1 VASVAALDLFFRKN
15 GASIQGGDGRRTPKH
30 ACSPVF
36 FRYPHGLRIPIALF
50 TGGFMKNRMFVI
62 GLALLVLAV
71 PSCSKDSG
79 KTKVAFISNN
89 SFDFWLIAEAGAKK
103 AAKEFD
109 VALEFKMPAGG
120 GSAEAQQ
127 QIIEDLLSKGVKGI
141 AISPNDA
148 KNLVSFLKDK
158 VSSKI
163 PLITQ
168 DSDVPDPSARRC
180 YIGTHNY
187 RAGRAAGAL
196 VEKACPK
203 GGKIIIFV
211 GKLDV
216 QNAIERRQGVLDYLA
231 GRKNKNDEIG
241 DIDPADATNLKVGKY
256 VLIKTQTDGGNR
268 EECQQR
274 AEELITKHPDA
285 CCLVGLWE
293 YNPPAML
300 LAVQNLKSKSA
311 IVAFDENY
319 ETLEG
324 IQNGHIIGTVVQNPY
339 EFGYQSIKILAGLAK
354 GDNKV
359 LSDRKDLEKD
369 NCIYIPHRIIT
380 KENVDGFYKELKAI
394 KGK

>member
-1 VASVAALDLFFRKN
+1 MK
-15 GASIQGGDGRRTPKH
+15 
-30 ACSPVF
+30 C
-36 FRYPHGLRIPIALF
+36 RIF
-50 TGGFMKNRMFVI
+50 WI
-62 GLALLVLAV
+62 GLALLALAM
-71 PSCSKDSG
+71 PACKKDSG
-79 KTKVAFISNN
+79 KVKVAFITNN
-89 SFDFWLIAEAGAKK
+89 SFDFWLIAEAGAQK
-103 AAKEFD
+103 AAKEVD

-127 QIIEDLLSKGVKGI
+127 QIIEDLLSKGIKGI

-196 VEKACPK
+196 VEKACPQ

-216 QNAIERRQGVLDYLA
+216 QNAIERRQGVLDHLA
-231 GRKNKNDEIG
+231 GRKNKNDEI
-241 DIDPADATNLKVGKY
+241 DHIDPADATNLKVGKY

-285 CCLVGLWE
+285 CCWIGLWE

-300 LAVQNLKSKSA
+300 LAVQKLKTRPA
-311 IVAFDENY
+311 IVGFDENY
-319 ETLEG
+319 ETLEA
-324 IQNGHIIGTVVQNPY
+324 IQQDRIIGTVVQNPY
-339 EFGYQSIKILAGLAK
+339 QFGYQSIKILAGLAR

-369 NCIYIPHRIIT
+369 QCIYIPHRVIT
-380 KENVDGFYKELKAI
+380 KENVDDFYKELKTL

>member
-1 VASVAALDLFFRKN
+1 MK
-15 GASIQGGDGRRTPKH
+15 
-30 ACSPVF
+30 C
-36 FRYPHGLRIPIALF
+36 LRI
-50 TGGFMKNRMFVI
+50 GCWFVVAVLAI
-62 GLALLVLAV
+62 GLPA
-71 PSCSKDSG
+71 CKKDTG

-89 SFDFWLIAEAGAKK
+89 SLDFWLNADAGVNE
-103 AAKEFD
+103 AAKGYD
-109 VALEFKMPAGG
+109 DDPEFKMPAGG

-127 QIIEDLLSKGVKGI
+127 QIIEDLLNKGVEGI

-148 KNLVSFLKDK
+148 KNLVSFLKDN

-196 VEKACPK
+196 VEKACPQ

-216 QNAIERRQGVLDYLA
+216 QNAIERRQGVLDYLK
-231 GRKNKNDEIG
+231 GRKNKDDEI
-241 DIDPADATNLKVGKY
+241 DQVDPADATNLKVGKY

-274 AEELITKHPDA
+274 AEELVNLHPDVS
-285 CCLVGLWE
+285 CLVGLWE

-300 LAVQNLKSKSA
+300 LAVQNAKMKTKPA

-324 IQNGHIIGTVVQNPY
+324 IQNGQIIGTVVQNPY

-359 LSDRKDLEKD
+359 LSERKDLEKN
-369 NCIYIPHRIIT
+369 NCIYIPHRIIA
-380 KENVDGFYKELKAI
+380 KDNVDAFYKELKAI

>member
-1 VASVAALDLFFRKN
+1 
-15 GASIQGGDGRRTPKH
+15 
-30 ACSPVF
+30 
-36 FRYPHGLRIPIALF
+36 
-50 TGGFMKNRMFVI
+50 MKSGIFWI
-62 GLALLVLAV
+62 ILALLVLAV
-71 PSCSKDSG
+71 PGCKKDSG
-79 KTKVAFISNN
+79 KPTVAFISNN

-103 AAKEFD
+103 AATEFD

-148 KNLVSFLKDK
+148 KNLVSFLKDN
-158 VSSKI
+158 VSSKV

-168 DSDVPDPSARRC
+168 DSDVPDPKARRC

-196 VEKACPK
+196 VEKACPE

-231 GRKNKNDEIG
+231 GRKNKNDEI
-241 DIDPADATNLKVGKY
+241 DHLDPPDATDLKVGKY
-256 VLIKTQTDGGNR
+256 MLIKTQTDGGNR

-274 AEELITKHPDA
+274 AEELITKHPDT
-285 CCLVGLWE
+285 CCFIGLWE

-300 LAVQNLKSKSA
+300 LAVQKLKTKPA

-324 IQNGHIIGTVVQNPY
+324 IQNGHIIGTIVQNPY
-339 EFGYQSIKILAGLAK
+339 EFGYQSIKILAGLAR
-354 GDNKV
+354 GDDKV
-359 LSDRKDLEKD
+359 LSGRKDLEKD
-369 NCIYIPHRIIT
+369 NCIYVPHRVIS
-380 KENVDGFYKELKAI
+380 KKNVDEFYKELKEL